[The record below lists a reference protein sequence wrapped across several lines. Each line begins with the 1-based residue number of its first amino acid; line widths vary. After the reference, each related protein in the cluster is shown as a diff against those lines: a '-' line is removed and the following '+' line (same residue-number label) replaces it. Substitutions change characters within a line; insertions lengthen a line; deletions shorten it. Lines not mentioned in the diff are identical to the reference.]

1 MKKQSSQFSGL
12 LFILLKQPSSD
23 IETYSAIP
31 EQPSGTTGMHHRKT
45 NKVIIADDPVME
57 LRDKMWE

>member
-12 LFILLKQPSSD
+12 LFIFLKQHSGVT
-23 IETYSAIP
+23 EAFSAIP

-57 LRDKMWE
+57 LRNKMWE